1 VTFPF
6 AGTVILPT
14 VSGLLVLFVIVLPG
28 VNVMELR
35 LAKLMPLLM
44 VRLPEKL
51 LELARLIAPTW
62 VMVPP
67 LYTPRLGPLSA
78 KELLP
83 R

>member
-1 VTFPF
+1 MTFPF

-51 LELARLIAPTW
+51 LELARLIVPAW

-83 R
+83 